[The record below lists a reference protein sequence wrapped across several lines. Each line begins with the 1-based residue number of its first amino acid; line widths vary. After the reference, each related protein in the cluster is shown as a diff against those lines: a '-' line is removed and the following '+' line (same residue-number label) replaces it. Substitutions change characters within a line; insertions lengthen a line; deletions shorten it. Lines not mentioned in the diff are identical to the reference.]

1 MSEPERTRMSI
12 GRPGDEREQRC
23 AHRIGRNEV
32 GVFVDGSAAEAA
44 RDDFDRIQNEAGANL
59 N

>member
-1 MSEPERTRMSI
+1 MSI